1 MRSSFCS
8 QRDEASPT
16 PVAKVVETFSL
27 DYSMAFAFRSRRLV
41 AATALALFA
50 TAALAAAPIPQNLG
64 PGLDKLVESRAIVA
78 KDPKRAIYGGYAT
91 EEAQNF
97 STLAITDEAS
107 ARVLV
112 DIVPRHAG
120 NLDALAHTLQS
131 AIPTFEIKA
140 VDKAYRGTGVIEA
153 YVSVDDAV
161 AIATTRDVRAVFLAL
176 KPYTRRMNLPVQM
189 PSVQSGDHLLKIGT
203 AFDQGV
209 IQHRVDRVN
218 QLYNPSA
225 PVNFDGSGISVGI
238 LSDSYD
244 TRTAAPHAATA
255 VTNFDLPGAANNPW
269 NTQPVVV
276 LQDDPGGTD
285 EGRGMAEIVYKM
297 APKARL
303 GFATANTGEVE
314 FANNIRALAAL
325 PGYAYGPSTQQG
337 FKADVITDDV
347 GYYDEPWYQDGIIG
361 NGIDDVAA
369 AGVSYFS
376 SAANDIGING
386 YESVLRIVPNG
397 AGLTAATNS
406 ALVGTNINL
415 ATVPANLYAGG
426 FHNFNPN
433 PGQQDVAQLVNVSS
447 TQVVTMQWDDPY
459 DQRDLVPDQPPI
471 YSTTGTISTAN
482 PSATFDGTSTPPLPP
497 FTAGQAYVITEK
509 ATSGDLDAIIN
520 IYDAGGNLILNQ
532 DTGTDET
539 VNFFP
544 PISGQYK
551 IVVNRYS
558 TTAGNFTF
566 TVNTAAG
573 SPGVTTDLNL
583 LVFNAATGAYIA
595 SQSMTSNNVATNR
608 PIELGQFAFG
618 ASKQIQFVIARANTP
633 TQPQSQLPTHV
644 RWMIPGNGAANI
656 GPAEYFK
663 YNTVT
668 TGGHATAAGC
678 NGTAAYSVFKPN
690 VPEYFTS
697 PGPATIYFDKN
708 SNRLPVPEVRQQPRV
723 AAADAANNSFFANDS
738 TSDLDTNPNFSGT
751 SAAAP
756 HAAAIAALVLQ
767 SRGGSGSV
775 TPTQMTQIL
784 QNSAFPHDLDPH
796 YASGTAFSSDGANVT
811 VTISSD
817 NEAQFQTGGNDT
829 SSFQIFFSGPGSLA
843 SIVFNPGGTNATGGN
858 VTGGNNGPQNDVGSN
873 PATITYFENNY
884 PGMTFLPA
892 TRAFALGP
900 LTGLTAA
907 DVVAPASTSPYAGF
921 SNLTPLPANQS
932 SQFNTMTIGFPNA
945 NFGNGGVVRFTVGRG
960 VAHSSAT
967 GNGTSI
973 GPGTIT
979 TQYSADMFG
988 GGVMIPSGVVI
999 NDGMIF
1005 SGTTT
1010 GGGTFN
1016 GVIRNNIGKGY
1027 SVLDGYGFID
1037 ASLATGTLQATAAA
1051 APGTGMV
1058 ADSVLLTVNVTPGTA
1073 PASTGL
1079 AVSANLSAIGGST
1092 AQAFYDDGTHGDVTS
1107 GDNVFSFAT
1116 TIGNV
1121 APGTKLIAAQATDA
1135 QGRNGNAQASYTVQ
1149 AAPTP
1154 TAPTGAGAATPA
1166 TVAVTETTL
1175 LKVTVTPG
1183 TNPASTGIA
1192 VSADLSSIGG
1202 SATQTF
1208 YDDGSHGDE
1217 TAGDGV
1223 YSFAATVANATSPGA
1238 KVLPVQITD
1247 AQSRQSATT
1256 ITLAVP
1262 AQGALSGVGLALP
1275 TVVKQGASSTL
1286 IVVVTAGTNPAST
1299 SVGVNVDLS
1308 AIGGSASQ
1316 AFYDD
1321 GTHGDQYAGDGI
1333 YTFAITIADDA
1344 TPGVYSLPVTITDA
1358 QSRSSSPT
1366 IAIEISDVI
1375 FRNGFE

>member
-1 MRSSFCS
+1 
-8 QRDEASPT
+8 
-16 PVAKVVETFSL
+16 
-27 DYSMAFAFRSRRLV
+27 MAFVFRSRRLA

-50 TAALAAAPIPQNLG
+50 TSALAAAPIPQNLG
-64 PGLDKLVESRAIVA
+64 PGLDKLVESHAIVA

-112 DIVPRHAG
+112 DIVPRHG
-120 NLDALAHTLQS
+120 GSLDALAHTLQS
-131 AIPTFEIKA
+131 AIPTFEVKA

-153 YVSVDDAV
+153 YVAVDDAA
-161 AIATTRDVRAVFLAL
+161 AIATSRDVRAVFLAL
-176 KPYTRRMNLPVQM
+176 KPYTRRMNQPVQM

-225 PVNFDGSGISVGI
+225 PVNYDGSGISVGI

-244 TRTAAPHAATA
+244 TRSASPHASTA

-285 EGRGMAEIVYKM
+285 EGRGMTEIVYKM

-303 GFATANTGEVE
+303 AFATANTGEVG

-337 FKADVITDDV
+337 FKADVIADDV

-397 AGLTAATNS
+397 SGLIAATNS

-415 ATVPANLYAGG
+415 ANVPANLYAGG

-433 PGQQDVAQLVNVSS
+433 PGQQDVAQLVNVSG

-459 DQRDLVPDQPPI
+459 DQHDLVPDQPPI
-471 YSTTGTISTAN
+471 YSATGTISNAN
-482 PSATFDGTSTPPLPP
+482 PSATFDQNSTPPLPA
-497 FTAGQAYVITEK
+497 FTAGQAYVIAEA

-532 DTGTDET
+532 DTGADET

-544 PISGQYK
+544 PVSGQYK

-566 TVNTAAG
+566 TVSTAAG

-583 LVFNAATGAYIA
+583 LVFNATTGAYIA
-595 SQSMTSNNVATNR
+595 SQSMTSNNIATNR

-618 ASKQIQFVIARANTP
+618 GTKQIQFVIARANTP

-644 RWMIPGNGAANI
+644 RWMIPGNGAANL
-656 GPAEYFK
+656 GPAKYFK

-690 VPEYFTS
+690 VPEAFTS

-708 SNRLPVPEVRQQPRV
+708 SKRLAVPEVRQQPRV
-723 AAADAANNSFFANDS
+723 AAADAGNTSFFSSDS
-738 TSDLDTNPNFSGT
+738 TNDLDSNPNFSGT

-775 TPTQMTQIL
+775 TPAQMTQIL
-784 QNSAFPHDLDPH
+784 QDSAFPHDLDPN
-796 YASGTAFSSDGANVT
+796 YSSGTAFSSDGANVT

-817 NEAQFQTGGNDT
+817 NESNALTGANDT
-829 SSFQIFFSGPGSLA
+829 SSFQIFYSGPGSLA
-843 SIVFNPGGTNATGGN
+843 SVTFNPGGTNATGGN

-907 DVVAPASTSPYAGF
+907 DVTAPASTTPYTGF
-921 SNLTPLPANQS
+921 SNLTPPPANQT

-960 VAHSSAT
+960 VAHSAAT

-988 GGVMIPSGVVI
+988 GGVMIPSGIVI
-999 NDGMIF
+999 NDGMTF

-1010 GGGTFN
+1010 GGGTFS

-1051 APGTGMV
+1051 TPATGLV
-1058 ADSVLLTVNVTPGTA
+1058 GDGVLFTVNVTPGTV
-1073 PASTGL
+1073 PNSTGL
-1079 AVSANLSAIGGST
+1079 AVTANLTAVGGSS
-1092 AQAFYDDGTHGDVTS
+1092 AQAFYDDGTHGDVTA
-1107 GDNVFSFAT
+1107 GDNVFSYAT

-1121 APGTKLIAAQATDA
+1121 APGSKLIAAQVTDA
-1135 QGRNGNAQASYTVQ
+1135 QGRNGNAQATYTVQ
-1149 AAPTP
+1149 STPTP
-1154 TAPTGAGAATPA
+1154 TAPNGTGLATPD
-1166 TVAVTETTL
+1166 TVAVTGTTL
-1175 LKVTVTPG
+1175 LTVAVTPGANPASSGLSVTGDLSSIGGSSTQVFYDDGTHGDAVPGDNIWSFEATVPQATASGPKILPVQILDAQSRQGATNILLAVQAQGALSGIGLATPTVVGQGGSSALIVSVTPG
-1183 TNPASTGIA
+1183 TNPASTAIA
-1192 VSADLSSIGG
+1192 V
-1202 SATQTF
+1202 
-1208 YDDGSHGDE
+1208 
-1217 TAGDGV
+1217 TA
-1223 YSFAATVANATSPGA
+1223 
-1238 KVLPVQITD
+1238 
-1247 AQSRQSATT
+1247 
-1256 ITLAVP
+1256 
-1262 AQGALSGVGLALP
+1262 
-1275 TVVKQGASSTL
+1275 
-1286 IVVVTAGTNPAST
+1286 
-1299 SVGVNVDLS
+1299 DLS
-1308 AIGGSASQ
+1308 AIGGSATQ

-1321 GTHGDQYAGDGI
+1321 GTHGDQIAGDGI
-1333 YTFAITIADDA
+1333 YSFTAAIADDA

-1358 QSRSSSPT
+1358 QSRSDSPT
-1366 IAIEISDVI
+1366 IAIEVSDVI
-1375 FRNGFE
+1375 FKNGFE